1 MDFGGAMTME
11 TIQESGNNI
20 SKTVNSPTETNNSS
34 KISNGSG
41 QQLKQERSGPC
52 DETNWRPSKVQRA
65 AADDYSALCKQM
77 PQQQGPTNPTLFM
90 RSGSPNNGRGHSTM
104 LSFSSPKSDELI
116 PFLSTT
122 NASVQDSSKSLAFPL
137 FDPGSH
143 YSRASAYASGGSNE
157 STHGPFVARFRGPF
171 TPSQWMELEHQA
183 LIYKHLVANIPV
195 PHQLLIPLKKSLN
208 PYAFSGLSSG
218 SYASNWGWG
227 TFHLGFTGNTDPE
240 PGRCR
245 RTDGK
250 KWRCSREAVPDQKYC
265 ERHINRGRHRS
276 RKPVE
281 GQNGHAVSGS
291 TTSKVASVAPS
302 SSATVISSSGTSNSL
317 GAVQHQFNSL
327 QPSAANPSTEQLVS
341 RMQDHK
347 GVSMISPTIG
357 LKPKDSAISIQKQ
370 HNGFELSSLSEFGLV
385 SSDSL
390 LNPSQRSSFV
400 NPKSSNAFIDFN
412 DQEQREQHPVH
423 HFIDGWTKEQSSR
436 ASASWPDELK
446 SDWTQLSMSIPM
458 AASDFSSSSNS
469 PRQEKLTLSPLRLSR
484 DFDPI
489 QMGLGVTNSHGEPM
503 QKTANWL
510 PVSWENALGGPLGEV
525 LNSTAGNAGDAKNSS
540 ALNLATEMWDNSPP
554 FGSSPTGVLQKST
567 FVSLSNSS
575 SGGSPRSDSKKVHE
589 GAGVCDEVIGST
601 LASSLC
607 IPSM

>member
-1 MDFGGAMTME
+1 MGFGGVMTME
-11 TIQESGNNI
+11 TIQESDNI
-20 SKTVNSPTETNNSS
+20 SKSETTTN
-34 KISNGSG
+34 NGSG
-41 QQLKQERSGPC
+41 QQMKQERSGPC
-52 DETNWRPSKVQRA
+52 DDINWRLSKVARP
-65 AADDYSALCKQM
+65 ADDFSGLC
-77 PQQQGPTNPTLFM
+77 M
-90 RSGSPNNGRGHSTM
+90 RSGSSTNDGRGHSTM
-104 LSFSSPKSDELI
+104 LSFSSPKSEEI
-116 PFLSTT
+116 PFLCT
-122 NASVQDSSKSLAFPL
+122 NNNVSVQDSSRSVAFPL
-137 FDPGSH
+137 FDSGSQ
-143 YSRASAYASGGSNE
+143 YNRAASAYASGVSNE
-157 STHGPFVARFRGPF
+157 STRGPFARFRGPF

-183 LIYKHLVANIPV
+183 LIYKHLVANVPV

-208 PYAFSGLSSG
+208 PYAFSGLSAG

-227 TFHLGFTGNTDPE
+227 AFHLGFANNTDPE

-302 SSATVISSSGTSNSL
+302 SSASVISSSGVSNSL

-327 QPSAANPSTEQLVS
+327 QPSAANPSTVQLVN

-347 GVSMISPTIG
+347 GVSLISPTIG
-357 LKPKDSAISIQKQ
+357 LKPKDSAISVQKQ
-370 HNGFELSSLSEFGLV
+370 HNGFELSSQTNFGLV

-390 LNPSQRSSFV
+390 LNPSQRNSFV
-400 NPKSSNAFIDFN
+400 NPKNPNAFLDFN
-412 DQEQREQHPVH
+412 DQEQSEQHPVH
-423 HFIDGWTKEQSSR
+423 HFIDGWTKEHSSR

-458 AASDFSSSSNS
+458 AASDFSSSSSS
-469 PRQEKLTLSPLRLSR
+469 PQQEKLTLSPLRLSR

-489 QMGLGVTNSHGEPM
+489 QMGLGVTNSYGEPM
-503 QKTANWL
+503 QKTANWV
-510 PVSWENALGGPLGEV
+510 PVSWGNSLGGPLGEV
-525 LNSTAGNAGDAKNSS
+525 LNSTAGSAGDGKNAS
-540 ALNLATEMWDNSPP
+540 ALNLATEVWDNSPP

-575 SGGSPRSDSKKVHE
+575 SGSSPRGDSKKVHE
-589 GAGVCDEVIGST
+589 DIGMCDEVVGST